1 MTKII
6 SPHLTIYRFP
16 ITAISSIAV
25 RVSGL
30 YLSGLFVAGGAACLL
45 NKENKIIDYY
55 STLSEN
61 EKTALN
67 YSVIT
72 PATYHTVGGLRHFI
86 WDKFPKVLNN
96 KSVARSSIFLF
107 GLTGVTSYLIE
118 NKLND

>member
-16 ITAISSIAV
+16 ITAISSITV

-30 YLSGLFVAGGAACLL
+30 YLSGLFVAGGASCLL

-55 STLSEN
+55 STLSDN

-72 PATYHTVGGLRHFI
+72 PVTYHTVGGLRHFI
-86 WDKFPKVLNN
+86 WDKIPNVLNN